1 MTGEESEI
9 VRRRAT
15 AMVTGGT
22 SGIGAGFARA
32 LAAQGNHL
40 VLVARD
46 EERLAA
52 AASELRGQYGVEVEV
67 LTADLAD
74 REQALHVA
82 RRLEDDT
89 QPIDTL
95 VNNAGFGIHTLLTAE
110 DSDRHEVALN
120 VMCRSVLLLGGAAG
134 RAMRRRGRGR
144 IINVSSVAG
153 FAALGSYSAVK
164 AWVTSYS
171 EGLSIELAGT
181 GVQVI
186 ALCPGWV
193 RTEFHG
199 RAGIRTSRIP
209 AALWLDVDDVVA
221 QCLRDV
227 RRGRVISIPSKRF
240 RTLAWFARH
249 GPRPIVRAVSARM
262 STSRRP
268 RPSSTGGDR

>member
-1 MTGEESEI
+1 MTAEGSEI
-9 VRRRAT
+9 VRTRQT

-22 SGIGAGFARA
+22 SGIGAAFARA
-32 LAAQGNHL
+32 LAAQGSDL

-52 AASELRGQYGVEVEV
+52 AASELRDRYDVDVEV
-67 LTADLAD
+67 LAADLAD
-74 REQALHVA
+74 REQALSVA
-82 RRLEDDT
+82 RRLEDEAH
-89 QPIDTL
+89 PIGTL

-110 DSDRHEVALN
+110 DPSRHELALD

-134 RAMRRRGRGR
+134 RAMRRRGQGR

-181 GVQVI
+181 GVQVT

-209 AALWLDVDDVVA
+209 AALWLNADDVVG

-268 RPSSTGGDR
+268 QSSAGGDR